1 MKRIISLVLTLTLYT
16 SMYAQKDV
24 TKFLGIPVDGTKS
37 EMIQKL
43 KAKGFTYNSVKDMLE
58 GEFNGSEVQIAVVT
72 NRNKVYRIYVADK
85 YPRDETEIKI
95 RFNKL
100 CHQFENND
108 KYSGSKNQTISDD
121 EDISYE
127 ILVNKKRYEAAFF
140 QKTDEKLKED
150 FVKSRLLSEY
160 TTEQLA
166 DTSKVTQSLI
176 STSKLIFE
184 LEFLEKKKSKL
195 VWFMINQ
202 EYGQYRILMFY
213 DNENNKSAGE
223 DL

>member
-1 MKRIISLVLTLTLYT
+1 MMRT
-16 SMYAQKDV
+16 SHMRFLSIRKD
-24 TKFLGIPVDGTKS
+24 TRL
-37 EMIQKL
+37 L
-43 KAKGFTYNSVKDMLE
+43 
-58 GEFNGSEVQIAVVT
+58 
-72 NRNKVYRIYVADK
+72 
-85 YPRDETEIKI
+85 
-95 RFNKL
+95 
-100 CHQFENND
+100 
-108 KYSGSKNQTISDD
+108 
-121 EDISYE
+121 
-127 ILVNKKRYEAAFF
+127 FF

-184 LEFLEKKKSKL
+184 LEFLEKNKSKL

-213 DNENNKSAGE
+213 DNENNKSDGE